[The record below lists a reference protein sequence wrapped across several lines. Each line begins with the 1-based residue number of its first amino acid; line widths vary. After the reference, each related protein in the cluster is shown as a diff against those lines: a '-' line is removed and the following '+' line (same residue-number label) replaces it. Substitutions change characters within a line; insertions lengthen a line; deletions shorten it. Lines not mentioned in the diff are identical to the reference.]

1 MAEKVPDHSIT
12 MHQGAGVFRHT
23 HTGWGFIVCGPVL
36 VYNLAGIAEVQLLDD
51 KMLFFEFFQCITH
64 GSWGKVCFLHEI
76 LWVIAPPAS
85 SISITVFDEGGN
97 VVEYMMIVLTLLT
110 YESIG
115 NLNEPP
121 QYSIMF
127 ERQERVAILLLLGV
141 ACAVITA
148 HLILGTLG
156 KQPFAR
162 PFTNNSADGELVIV
176 GGTIDQITITKNGGH
191 MNVYLANITI
201 FVPVRLHRN

>member
-1 MAEKVPDHSIT
+1 
-12 MHQGAGVFRHT
+12 
-23 HTGWGFIVCGPVL
+23 
-36 VYNLAGIAEVQLLDD
+36 
-51 KMLFFEFFQCITH
+51 
-64 GSWGKVCFLHEI
+64 

-85 SISITVFDEGGN
+85 SISITVFDEGGK
-97 VVEYMMIVLTLLT
+97 VVEYMIIVLTLLT

-121 QYSIMF
+121 QYSTMF

-141 ACAVITA
+141 ACFVITA
-148 HLILGTLG
+148 HLVLGTLG

-176 GGTIDQITITKNGGH
+176 SGTIDQITITKNGGH

-201 FVPVRLHRN
+201 FVPAQIAQELTLQKGDSISVYGVVQTYHGKKEIVISSGTDISVIPVNRVNISQA

>member
-1 MAEKVPDHSIT
+1 
-12 MHQGAGVFRHT
+12 
-23 HTGWGFIVCGPVL
+23 
-36 VYNLAGIAEVQLLDD
+36 
-51 KMLFFEFFQCITH
+51 
-64 GSWGKVCFLHEI
+64 
-76 LWVIAPPAS
+76 
-85 SISITVFDEGGN
+85 
-97 VVEYMMIVLTLLT
+97 MIVMLTLLT

-121 QYSIMF
+121 QYSSMF

-141 ACAVITA
+141 ACTVITA
-148 HLILGTLG
+148 HLFLGTLG

-162 PFTNNSADGELVIV
+162 PFTNNSADGELVIA

-201 FVPVRLHRN
+201 FVPAQFAQELTLQKGDAISVYGVVQTYRGKKEIIISSGKDITIIHGYTGNISKA

>member
-1 MAEKVPDHSIT
+1 
-12 MHQGAGVFRHT
+12 
-23 HTGWGFIVCGPVL
+23 
-36 VYNLAGIAEVQLLDD
+36 
-51 KMLFFEFFQCITH
+51 
-64 GSWGKVCFLHEI
+64 
-76 LWVIAPPAS
+76 
-85 SISITVFDEGGN
+85 
-97 VVEYMMIVLTLLT
+97 MMIMLTLLT

-141 ACAVITA
+141 ACAVIIA
-148 HLILGTLG
+148 HLVLGTLG

-162 PFTNNSADGELVIV
+162 PFTNNSSDGELVIA
-176 GGTIDQITITKNGGH
+176 GGTIDRITITNGGH

-201 FVPVRLHRN
+201 FMPAQIAQELTLHSGDTVSVYGVVQTYRGKKEIVVSSGKDISVIPVYRGNISQA

>member
-1 MAEKVPDHSIT
+1 
-12 MHQGAGVFRHT
+12 
-23 HTGWGFIVCGPVL
+23 
-36 VYNLAGIAEVQLLDD
+36 
-51 KMLFFEFFQCITH
+51 
-64 GSWGKVCFLHEI
+64 
-76 LWVIAPPAS
+76 
-85 SISITVFDEGGN
+85 
-97 VVEYMMIVLTLLT
+97 MMTVLTLLT

-127 ERQERVAILLLLGV
+127 ERQERVALLLLLGV
-141 ACAVITA
+141 LIVVITA
-148 HLILGTLG
+148 HLVLGTLG

-176 GGTIDQITITKNGGH
+176 SGTIDQITITKTGGH

-201 FVPVRLHRN
+201 FVPVQIAQELTLQKGDTVSVYGVVQTYRGKKEIVVSSGKDFDIIPMNKSAISSGST

>member
-1 MAEKVPDHSIT
+1 M
-12 MHQGAGVFRHT
+12 
-23 HTGWGFIVCGPVL
+23 
-36 VYNLAGIAEVQLLDD
+36 
-51 KMLFFEFFQCITH
+51 
-64 GSWGKVCFLHEI
+64 
-76 LWVIAPPAS
+76 
-85 SISITVFDEGGN
+85 TVFEDGGN
-97 VVEYMMIVLTLLT
+97 VVEYMKIMLTLLT

-115 NLNEPP
+115 NLNEPS
-121 QYSIMF
+121 QYSTMF
-127 ERQERVAILLLLGV
+127 ERQERVAFLLLLGV

-191 MNVYLANITI
+191 MNVYLADVTI
-201 FVPVRLHRN
+201 FVPAQIASELTLRKGDAISVYGVVQTYRGKKEIIISSGKDIAVIPVYAGNISQA